1 MFNLGVSA
9 MKKSLIAL
17 AAIAASGLAMAQ
29 SSVTLYGVADIAVG
43 DAYDKTGAQSNNNIN
58 NGNSRI
64 GFRGVED
71 LGNGLKAEFQLEQA
85 VRLADGSTGG
95 NGGAGGA
102 TFARQ
107 AWVGL
112 SGNFGAVRAGR
123 QLTPTYDAVAVYDLT
138 GTANYSP
145 VALNFGYGGGSRTN
159 SLFKY
164 VTPSFGGFKA
174 SLGYVFEDNYT
185 AYGANAD
192 GKSNAKGFY
201 DIAVIYQ
208 NGPLGVSAAY
218 NYAEVNS
225 GWSKKSRVEN
235 SNIGATYDFGSFKLA
250 GSYHYNDVAS
260 VSNYEGGPASGT
272 THIQP
277 GIQGYS
283 LGATV
288 PLGAFSLTADVVYA
302 KDRNE
307 LTPGAGK
314 RDGVDAVIE
323 AKYALSK
330 RTFVYGVYY
339 RADKKGPQF
348 ENTFGEQ
355 NNYAIGLRHNF

>member
-1 MFNLGVSA
+1 

-43 DAYDKTGAQSNNNIN
+43 DANKVTGVQSNTNIN

-85 VRLADGSTGG
+85 IRLSDGNTGG
-95 NGGAGGA
+95 NGGNGGA

-123 QLTPTYDAVAVYDLT
+123 QLTPTYDVVAVYDLT

-145 VALNFGYGGGSRTN
+145 VALNFGYGGGSRDN
-159 SLFKY
+159 AMLKY
-164 VTPSFGGFKA
+164 VSPSFAGFKA
-174 SLGYVFEDNYT
+174 TAGVVFKDNYT
-185 AYGANAD
+185 AYGVNEET
-192 GKSNAKGFY
+192 GKNNAKGHY
-201 DIAVIYQ
+201 DIGLIYE
-208 NGPLGVSAAY
+208 NGPLAVAAAY
-218 NYAEVNS
+218 NYAEVET
-225 GWSKKSRVEN
+225 GWNKKSRVEN
-235 SNIGATYDFGSFKLA
+235 SNIGASYDFGAFKLA
-250 GSYHYNDVAS
+250 GSYHYNDAAAAGYSAGALPHV
-260 VSNYEGGPASGT
+260 T
-272 THIQP
+272 P
-277 GIQGYS
+277 GVQGYS
-283 LGATV
+283 LGATL

-314 RDGVDAVIE
+314 RDGVDAVVE

-339 RADKKGPQF
+339 RADKKGPGF
-348 ENTFGEQ
+348 DTTFSDE